1 MGSTV
6 SSGQWLLLALGC
18 GIFYLIF
25 DAARHFVFQLGPVRL
40 RSWREASEGG
50 FEGRWFRYD
59 SVEFSLI
66 SGAVL
71 QLGLVAAMGCT
82 AAALWQAGGLYAT
95 GRSMLLWG
103 AIVVLWKFVLAFVP
117 DNLAEKILR
126 GILPLGHATYYLLW
140 PILAPLAKLYS
151 HIAERREEGEEE
163 EEATEEEVQ
172 AYIDVGEEEGIFEE
186 GEGRLVQLIVD
197 FGDRLAREVMTP
209 RVDILAFEASQPIDA
224 LANLF
229 SESKYSRIPIYEQN
243 IDQILGIIHVKD
255 VFEAFLRGEKK
266 SIRDLVFPALFIP
279 ESKRVAELLRE
290 FQLEHQQIAIVHDE
304 FGGTAGLITIEDL
317 IEEIVGEI
325 ADEHEE
331 DEEVSMVQ
339 IDDEV
344 YLVNGL
350 LRVEKLEDL
359 FGIDA
364 TGDGYETVGGLI
376 FTRMGRVPRGGET
389 LRTAGLLFEV
399 ERADRKRIYRVKVAR
414 DPEWGPAEQEEEHA
428 RNGRQERAR
437 SSQH

>member
-6 SSGQWLLLALGC
+6 SSGQWLLLAFGC
-18 GIFYLIF
+18 GVFYLIF

-40 RSWREASEGG
+40 RSWRESSEGG

-71 QLGLVAAMGCT
+71 QLGLVAAIGCT
-82 AAALWQAGGLYAT
+82 AASLWPSGGLYAT
-95 GRSMLLWG
+95 GRAMALW
-103 AIVVLWKFVLAFVP
+103 AVIVVVWKFVLAFVP
-117 DNLAEKILR
+117 DHLAETILR

-140 PILAPLAKLYS
+140 PVLAPLSKLYS
-151 HIAERREEGEEE
+151 HIAERREEGEDE
-163 EEATEEEVQ
+163 EEATEQEVQ

-209 RVDILAFEASQPIDA
+209 RVDILAFEASQPLEE

-266 SIRDLVFPALFIP
+266 AIRDLVFPALFIP
-279 ESKRVAELLRE
+279 ESKKVVELLRE

-364 TGDGYETVGGLI
+364 TGEGYETVGGLI
-376 FTRMGRVPRGGET
+376 FTRMGRVPRGGEV
-389 LRTAGLLFEV
+389 LRTSGLLFEV

-414 DPEWGPAEQEEEHA
+414 DPEWDPNEQEEEHA